1 MVYIIDQILRKRMNE
16 HYSTEASQR
25 VFISE
30 IRTVCSYVA
39 TNKAS
44 QVV

>member
-1 MVYIIDQILRKRMNE
+1 MVYITDQTLRKTVNE
-16 HYSTEASQR
+16 HYSTDASQT

-30 IRTVCSYVA
+30 NQIVCSYVA

-44 QVV
+44 LVV